1 MVLRGGPC
9 GQIGGWPPR
18 FRAVGAHLAPDAA
31 GTYSAARQAASG
43 TRPDFRIAE
52 SLVNSG
58 IR

>member
-9 GQIGGWPPR
+9 GQTGGWPLR
-18 FRAVGAHLAPDAA
+18 SRAVGAHVAPDAA

-43 TRPDFRIAE
+43 TRLDFRIAE
-52 SLVNSG
+52 SLVSSG